1 MKSGIEY
8 FPLDCQLDEKFELIE
23 AEFGLTGF
31 AVVVKLLQRIYAGQG
46 YYCEWTNEVALL
58 FSKKIGL
65 GCNAVSEIVGT
76 SIKRGIFDKTLYEDF
91 GILTSRGIQS
101 RYLEAVSRRKK
112 VEVKKEYL
120 LINCDQI
127 SKNVDI
133 SSENVCRNQNNADI
147 SKQSKVKEIRVKESK
162 VEYKQIVDLF
172 NNTCVSFPRV
182 ITLSDK
188 RKRTIKKLCQTYSL
202 SQVKEVFEK
211 AEQSKFLK
219 GDNNRDWSANFDWLM
234 DEKNFIKVLE
244 GNYADRRKNA
254 ENKRADT
261 DTPERYGNYI

>member
-31 AVVVKLLQRIYAGQG
+31 AVVVKLLQRIYSGQG

-65 GCNAVSEIVGT
+65 GCNVVSEIVES
-76 SIKRGIFDKTLYEDF
+76 SIRRGIFDKSLYEDF
-91 GILTSRGIQS
+91 GILTSRGIQN

-112 VEVKKEYL
+112 VEVKNEYL

-147 SKQSKVKEIRVKESK
+147 SKQSKVKESRVNKRKGKESILSAKPEALQSAYLDFIEMRKKIKKPLTDRALQLIIGK
-162 VEYKQIVDLF
+162 VESLSSDIEIQIAIINQSVEHCWQSVYPLREADKSAKKENTAYDLNDF
-172 NNTCVSFPRV
+172 
-182 ITLSDK
+182 DK
-188 RKRTIKKLCQTYSL
+188 YSL
-202 SQVKEVFEK
+202 NFLQEEGSN
-211 AEQSKFLK
+211 EQ
-219 GDNNRDWSANFDWLM
+219 
-234 DEKNFIKVLE
+234 KN
-244 GNYADRRKNA
+244 
-254 ENKRADT
+254 
-261 DTPERYGNYI
+261 

>member
-65 GCNAVSEIVGT
+65 GCNAVSEIVEA
-76 SIKRGIFDKTLYEDF
+76 SIRRGIFDKKLYDSC

-127 SKNVDI
+127 SKSVDI
-133 SSENVCRNQNNADI
+133 SSENVCRNQKNADI
-147 SKQSKVKEIRVKESK
+147 SKQRKVKESK
-162 VEYKQIVDLF
+162 VKE
-172 NNTCVSFPRV
+172 SRV
-182 ITLSDK
+182 KESILSAMPEALQSAYLDFIEM
-188 RKRTIKKLCQTYSL
+188 RKKIKKPLTDKALELIIGKVNNL
-202 SQVKEVFEK
+202 SSDTETQIAIIDQSVEHCWQSVYPLKDDITVKSQDKPSDNIF
-211 AEQSKFLK
+211 AELAK
-219 GDNNRDWSANFDWLM
+219 
-234 DEKNFIKVLE
+234 EE
-244 GNYADRRKNA
+244 G
-254 ENKRADT
+254 
-261 DTPERYGNYI
+261 IL